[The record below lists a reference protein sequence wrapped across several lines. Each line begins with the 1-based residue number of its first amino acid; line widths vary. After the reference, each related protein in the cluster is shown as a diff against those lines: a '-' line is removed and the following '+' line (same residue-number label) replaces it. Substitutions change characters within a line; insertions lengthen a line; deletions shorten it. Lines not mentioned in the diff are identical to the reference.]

1 MTLRPES
8 SVAVALDAFGE
19 PVFPNCG
26 NGPVRHRTPEELGLP
41 RVVPD
46 APAPRRVLDVRP
58 DWSGMRKVRRNVTMR
73 ERKLKRD
80 RPRTMETLRAPQT
93 LRATETRP
101 APVVVRGGEEV
112 VLPARAVMGA
122 EMIGLGP
129 GKEEEAR
136 VAKSKMDSA
145 ALAELREKLVA
156 DSKNM
161 PAAEVAKKHGVPV
174 WRVHDARWQVR
185 MRAGKTARN
194 SLNPSL
200 ALARPVN
207 GDAPMDRGVA
217 EAGFAA
223 LARLEAGRTPVEIR
237 LCVTADELAAI
248 AAKLNAEQRATALGA
263 ALKAL
268 LLG

>member
-93 LRATETRP
+93 LRATEARP

-129 GKEEEAR
+129 GKEEESR
-136 VAKSKMDSA
+136 
-145 ALAELREKLVA
+145 
-156 DSKNM
+156 
-161 PAAEVAKKHGVPV
+161 
-174 WRVHDARWQVR
+174 
-185 MRAGKTARN
+185 
-194 SLNPSL
+194 
-200 ALARPVN
+200 
-207 GDAPMDRGVA
+207 
-217 EAGFAA
+217 
-223 LARLEAGRTPVEIR
+223 
-237 LCVTADELAAI
+237 
-248 AAKLNAEQRATALGA
+248 AAK
-263 ALKAL
+263 
-268 LLG
+268 